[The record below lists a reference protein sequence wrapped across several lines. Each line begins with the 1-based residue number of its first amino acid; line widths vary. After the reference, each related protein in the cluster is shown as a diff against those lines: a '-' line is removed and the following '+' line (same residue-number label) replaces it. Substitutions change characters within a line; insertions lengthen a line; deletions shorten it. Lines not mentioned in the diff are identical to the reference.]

1 MSNATNCEVTGKRKY
16 LSEREAQETAAYQM
30 TQPNAPKELK
40 AYLCNWCETWHLT
53 KNSERK
59 NKGRKSSAQ

>member
-1 MSNATNCEVTGKRKY
+1 MTNAANCEVTNKRKY

-40 AYLCNWCETWHLT
+40 AYLCNRCETWHLT
-53 KNSERK
+53 KNS
-59 NKGRKSSAQ
+59 NKKK